1 MDNEDRIIKS
11 FSKYAKSYDR
21 HAQLQK
27 NMAERLA
34 SMLPE
39 KFPDCVTELG
49 CGTGLFTR
57 HLLAQPVRQL
67 ILNDIS
73 PGMMDQL
80 QENITLP
87 QNTKLIVGNAGKV
100 EFVSTDLIAANA
112 VFQWF
117 ADPRKTLNHLVKY
130 INSGGLLIF
139 STFGPGTLK
148 EFRETACMESPA
160 TLFSHKQWRTMIQQ
174 AGFTLNESHIE
185 LRKSFF
191 PGTRALIRNL
201 QQIGAAPFPL
211 LKSGGLRKL
220 IREYDENF
228 STEQG
233 VYVTWELL
241 YFSAVRPLRGRKSGA
256 NTRFAHEP
264 RKAMNP

>member
-27 NMAERLA
+27 TMAERLA

-39 KFPDCVTELG
+39 KFPRCVTELG

-57 HLLAQPVRQL
+57 HLLAQPVGEL

-73 PGMMDQL
+73 PGMIDQL
-80 QENITLP
+80 RGNMTLP
-87 QNTKLIVGNAGKV
+87 KNTKLIVGNAGKV
-100 EFVSTDLIAANA
+100 EFLSTDLIAANA

-117 ADPRKTLNHLVKY
+117 SEPKESLNHLVKY
-130 INSGGLLIF
+130 LNPGGHLIF

-160 TLFSHKQWRTMIQQ
+160 TLFSQQQWINMIEE
-174 AGFTLNESHIE
+174 AGLTLKESHNE
-185 LRKSFF
+185 FRKSFF
-191 PGTRALIRNL
+191 PSTRALIRNL

-220 IREYDENF
+220 IRTYDEKF

-241 YFSAVRPLRGRKSGA
+241 YFSGVRNG
-256 NTRFAHEP
+256 
-264 RKAMNP
+264 

>member
-1 MDNEDRIIKS
+1 MNNEDRIIKS

-27 NMAERLA
+27 TMAERLA

-39 KFPDCVTELG
+39 HFPESITELG

-57 HLLAQPVRQL
+57 HIMAQPVRQL

-73 PGMMDQL
+73 PGMMSQL
-80 QENITLP
+80 KENMTLP
-87 QNTKLIVGNAGKV
+87 KDTKLIIGNAEKV
-100 EFVSTDLIAANA
+100 AFLPTDLIAANA

-117 ADPRKTLNHLVKY
+117 DDPEISLNHLVKY
-130 INSGGLLIF
+130 LNSSGNLIF

-160 TLFSHKQWRTMIQQ
+160 TLYSHKEWKTMIQQ
-174 AGFTLNESHIE
+174 AGLTLNESFTE
-185 LRKSFF
+185 FRKSFF
-191 PGTRALIRNL
+191 PSTRALIRNL
-201 QQIGAAPFPL
+201 QQIGAAPFPM

-220 IREYDENF
+220 IRAYDENF

-241 YFSAVRPLRGRKSGA
+241 YFSAGR
-256 NTRFAHEP
+256 
-264 RKAMNP
+264 

>member
-21 HAQLQK
+21 HAALQK

-39 KFPDCVTELG
+39 QFPDCATELG

-57 HLLAQPVRQL
+57 HLLAQSFQQL

-73 PGMMDQL
+73 PSMMNQL
-80 QENITLP
+80 QENMTLP
-87 QNTKLIVGNAGKV
+87 KNTKLIVGNAEKV
-100 EFVSTDLIAANA
+100 EYLPTDLIVANA

-117 ADPRKTLNHLVKY
+117 ADPGKTLNHLVKNL
-130 INSGGLLIF
+130 NSKGHLVF

-160 TLFSHKQWRTMIQQ
+160 TLFSHQQWENMIQQ
-174 AGFTLNESHIE
+174 AGLTVQESHTE
-185 LRKSFF
+185 FRKSFF
-191 PGTRALIRNL
+191 PSTRALIRNL
-201 QQIGAAPFPL
+201 QQIGAAPFPM

-220 IREYDENF
+220 IRTYDENF

-233 VYVTWELL
+233 VYVIWELL
-241 YFSAVRPLRGRKSGA
+241 YFSAVL
-256 NTRFAHEP
+256 
-264 RKAMNP
+264 

>member
-21 HAQLQK
+21 HAHLQK
-27 NMAERLA
+27 TMAERLA

-39 KFPDCVTELG
+39 RFPDSITELG

-73 PGMMDQL
+73 PGMIDQL
-80 QENITLP
+80 RENMTLP
-87 QNTKLIVGNAGKV
+87 KKTKLIIGNAEKV
-100 EFVSTDLIAANA
+100 EFLSTDLIAANA

-117 ADPRKTLNHLVKY
+117 GEPEVSLNHLVKY
-130 INSGGLLIF
+130 LNSGGSLIF

-160 TLFSHKQWRTMIQQ
+160 TLFSCQEWKTMIEQ
-174 AGFTLNESHIE
+174 AGLTLKESHTE
-185 LRKSFF
+185 FRKSFF
-191 PGTRALIRNL
+191 PSTRALIRNL
-201 QQIGAAPFPL
+201 QQIGAAPFPMF
-211 LKSGGLRKL
+211 KSGELRKL
-220 IREYDENF
+220 IRAYDENF
-228 STEQG
+228 STDQG

-241 YFSAVRPLRGRKSGA
+241 YFSAE
-256 NTRFAHEP
+256 H
-264 RKAMNP
+264 

>member
-27 NMAERLA
+27 TMAERLA

-39 KFPDCVTELG
+39 HLPDCVTELG

-73 PGMMDQL
+73 PGMMEQL
-80 QENITLP
+80 QENRTLP
-87 QNTKLIVGNAGKV
+87 ENTRIIIGNAEKV
-100 EFVSTDLIAANA
+100 AFLPTDLIAANA

-117 ADPRKTLNHLVKY
+117 VEPEHSLDHLVKY
-130 INSGGLLIF
+130 LNAGGKLIF

-160 TLFSHKQWRTMIQQ
+160 KLFSQEQWEAMIGQ
-174 AGFTLNESHIE
+174 AGLTLKESYVE
-185 LRKSFF
+185 FRKSFF
-191 PGTRALIRNL
+191 PSTRALIRNL
-201 QQIGAAPFPL
+201 QQIGAAPFPM

-220 IREYDENF
+220 IRTYDENF
-228 STEQG
+228 STDQG

-241 YFSAVRPLRGRKSGA
+241 YFSAVR
-256 NTRFAHEP
+256 
-264 RKAMNP
+264 

>member
-27 NMAERLA
+27 TMAERLA

-39 KFPDCVTELG
+39 CFPDCITELG

-73 PGMMDQL
+73 PGMMNQL
-80 QENITLP
+80 QENMTLP
-87 QNTKLIVGNAGKV
+87 KSTKLIIGNAEKV
-100 EFVSTDLIAANA
+100 DFLLTDLIAANA

-117 ADPRKTLNHLVKY
+117 GEPKHSLSHLVKY
-130 INSGGLLIF
+130 LNPGGSLIF

-160 TLFSHKQWRTMIQQ
+160 TLFSLQDWEKMIGD
-174 AGFTLNESHIE
+174 AGLTVEESYTE

-191 PGTRALIRNL
+191 PSTRALIRNL
-201 QQIGAAPFPL
+201 QQIGAAPFPMF
-211 LKSGGLRKL
+211 KSGGLRKL
-220 IREYDENF
+220 IRSYDENF

-233 VYVTWELL
+233 VYVTWELF
-241 YFSAVRPLRGRKSGA
+241 YFSARK
-256 NTRFAHEP
+256 
-264 RKAMNP
+264 

>member
-21 HAQLQK
+21 HAALQK
-27 NMAERLA
+27 TMAERLA

-39 KFPDCVTELG
+39 QFPDCITELG

-57 HLLAQPVRQL
+57 HLLALPFRQL

-73 PGMMDQL
+73 SGMMDQL
-80 QENITLP
+80 RENMTLP
-87 QNTKLIVGNAGKV
+87 KNTELIVGNAEKV
-100 EFVSTDLIAANA
+100 EFLATDLIAANA

-130 INSGGLLIF
+130 LNSGGLLIF

-160 TLFSHKQWRTMIQQ
+160 TLFSHRQWETMIQQ
-174 AGFTLNESHIE
+174 AGLTVKESYTE

-191 PGTRALIRNL
+191 PSTKALIRNL

-211 LKSGGLRKL
+211 LKSGELRKL
-220 IREYDENF
+220 IRAYDENF
-228 STEQG
+228 STERG

-241 YFSAVRPLRGRKSGA
+241 YFSAVR
-256 NTRFAHEP
+256 
-264 RKAMNP
+264 

>member
-1 MDNEDRIIKS
+1 MNNEDRIIRS

-27 NMAERLA
+27 TMAERLA

-39 KFPDCVTELG
+39 HFPDSVTELG

-73 PGMMDQL
+73 PGMMGQL
-80 QENITLP
+80 RENMTLP
-87 QNTKLIVGNAGKV
+87 RNTKLIIGNAEKV
-100 EFVSTDLIAANA
+100 EFLSTDMIAANA

-117 ADPRKTLNHLVKY
+117 GEPEYSLNHLVKY
-130 INSGGLLIF
+130 LNSGGRLIF

-148 EFRETACMESPA
+148 EFRKTACMESPA
-160 TLFSHKQWRTMIQQ
+160 TLLSHREWENMIEQ
-174 AGFTLNESHIE
+174 AGLTLNESYTE
-185 LRKSFF
+185 YRKSFF
-191 PGTRALIRNL
+191 PSTQALIRNL
-201 QQIGAAPFPL
+201 QQIGAAPFPM
-211 LKSGGLRKL
+211 LKPGGLKKL
-220 IREYDENF
+220 IRAYDENF

-241 YFSAVRPLRGRKSGA
+241 YFSAGL
-256 NTRFAHEP
+256 
-264 RKAMNP
+264 

>member
-27 NMAERLA
+27 TMAERLA

-39 KFPDCVTELG
+39 KMPDSVIELG

-57 HLLAQPVRQL
+57 HLLAHPIQKL

-80 QENITLP
+80 RESLTLP
-87 QNTKLIVGNAGKV
+87 DKTKLVIGNAEKV
-100 EFVSTDLIAANA
+100 EFLTTDLIAANA
-112 VFQWF
+112 AFQWF
-117 ADPRKTLNHLVKY
+117 SEPEKSLNHLVKY
-130 INSGGLLIF
+130 LNPGGHLIF

-160 TLFSHKQWRTMIQQ
+160 TLFSRQQWETMIAQT
-174 AGFTLNESHIE
+174 GMTLEESHTE
-185 LRKSFF
+185 FRKSFF
-191 PGTRALIRNL
+191 PSTRALIRNL
-201 QQIGAAPFPL
+201 QQIGAAPFPQF
-211 LKSGGLRKL
+211 KSGGLRKL
-220 IREYDENF
+220 IRAYDENF
-228 STEQG
+228 STDKG

-241 YFSAVRPLRGRKSGA
+241 YYSAVR
-256 NTRFAHEP
+256 
-264 RKAMNP
+264 

>member
-27 NMAERLA
+27 TMAERLA

-39 KFPDCVTELG
+39 QLPDCVTELG

-57 HLLAQPVRQL
+57 HLLAKPLRQL

-73 PGMMDQL
+73 SEMMSQL
-80 QENITLP
+80 QENMTLP
-87 QNTKLIVGNAGKV
+87 KNTRLVIGNAEKV
-100 EFVSTDLIAANA
+100 EFPSTDMIAANA

-117 ADPRKTLNHLVKY
+117 GEPVFSLNHLVKY
-130 INSGGLLIF
+130 LNSSGHLIF

-160 TLFSHKQWRTMIQQ
+160 TLFSRIQWETMIQQ
-174 AGFTLNESHIE
+174 AGLTLKETNTEF
-185 LRKSFF
+185 RKSFF
-191 PGTRALIRNL
+191 PSTRALIRNL
-201 QQIGAAPFPL
+201 QQIGAAPFPMF
-211 LKSGGLRKL
+211 KSGGLRKL
-220 IREYDENF
+220 IRAYDENF

-233 VYVTWELL
+233 VYVSWELL
-241 YFSAVRPLRGRKSGA
+241 YFSAVR
-256 NTRFAHEP
+256 
-264 RKAMNP
+264 

>member
-21 HAQLQK
+21 HAALQK
-27 NMAERLA
+27 TMAERLA

-39 KFPDCVTELG
+39 QFPDCVTELG

-57 HLLAQPVRQL
+57 HLLARPLRKL
-67 ILNDIS
+67 MLNDIS
-73 PGMMDQL
+73 TSMMDQL
-80 QENITLP
+80 QENMTLP
-87 QNTKLIVGNAGKV
+87 KNTELIVGNAEKV
-100 EFVSTDLIAANA
+100 EFLSTDLIAANA

-130 INSGGLLIF
+130 LNSGGLLIF
-139 STFGPGTLK
+139 STFGPETLK

-160 TLFSHKQWRTMIQQ
+160 NLFSHRQWETMIQQ
-174 AGFTLNESHIE
+174 AGLTVKESHTE

-191 PGTRALIRNL
+191 PSTRALIRNL

-220 IREYDENF
+220 IRAYDENF

-241 YFSAVRPLRGRKSGA
+241 YFSAVRCPA
-256 NTRFAHEP
+256 TREE
-264 RKAMNP
+264 KWG

>member
-21 HAQLQK
+21 HAALQK
-27 NMAERLA
+27 TMAERLA

-39 KFPDCVTELG
+39 QFPDCVTELG

-57 HLLAQPVRQL
+57 HLLARPVRQL

-73 PGMMDQL
+73 PGMINQL
-80 QENITLP
+80 RENMILP
-87 QNTKLIVGNAGKV
+87 KNTELIVGNAGKV
-100 EFVSTDLIAANA
+100 EFPLTDLIAANA

-117 ADPRKTLNHLVKY
+117 DDPGKTLNHLAKY
-130 INSGGLLIF
+130 LNSGGLLIF

-160 TLFSHKQWRTMIQQ
+160 NLSSHRQWQMMIKE
-174 AGFTLNESHIE
+174 AGLTVKESHTE
-185 LRKSFF
+185 FRKSFF
-191 PGTRALIRNL
+191 PSTRALIRNL

-220 IREYDENF
+220 IRTYDENF

-241 YFSAVRPLRGRKSGA
+241 YFSAVRPPRGRKS
-256 NTRFAHEP
+256 
-264 RKAMNP
+264 

>member
-27 NMAERLA
+27 TMAERLA

-39 KFPDCVTELG
+39 HFPGSVTELG

-57 HLLAQPVRQL
+57 HLLAQSVRQL
-67 ILNDIS
+67 VLNDIS
-73 PGMMDQL
+73 PGMMAQL
-80 QENITLP
+80 QGNMTLP
-87 QNTKLIVGNAGKV
+87 ENTKIIIGNAEKV
-100 EFVSTDLIAANA
+100 DFLPTDLIAANA

-117 ADPRKTLNHLVKY
+117 MEPKYSLDHLVKFL
-130 INSGGLLIF
+130 NSGGKLVF

-160 TLFSHKQWRTMIQQ
+160 NLYSKEQWETMIGQ
-174 AGFTLNESHIE
+174 AGLKLEDSYTEF
-185 LRKSFF
+185 RKSFF
-191 PGTRALIRNL
+191 PSTRALIRNL
-201 QQIGAAPFPL
+201 QQIGAAPFPM

-220 IREYDENF
+220 IRAYDENF

-241 YFSAVRPLRGRKSGA
+241 YFSAVR
-256 NTRFAHEP
+256 
-264 RKAMNP
+264 